1 MKLSNFQ
8 SLIEQELRPY
18 RKALEPVVKQQQIIK
33 QALNMTSI
41 SKELISSISASASKE
56 LQSSF
61 QQIVIHNEQISNAIK
76 SATYLNIPKNLFDIS
91 STNDETVH
99 QEESI
104 DNSNDILLS
113 EETSIELQSLLSD
126 TITQTISEEATETK
140 QMNSKKITI
149 TEACAIITLI
159 LAILQFAYQIY
170 SNQTHQSDNT
180 QINIYI
186 SESEIDS
193 YSNKLSSIVEK
204 INEEIDTHE

>member
-41 SKELISSISASASKE
+41 SKELICSISTSKE

-61 QQIVIHNEQISNAIK
+61 QQIVMHNEQISNAIK
-76 SATYLNIPKNLFDIS
+76 SATSLNIPKNLFDIS
-91 STNDETVH
+91 STNDKTVY

-104 DNSNDILLS
+104 NNSNDILLS
-113 EETSIELQSLLSD
+113 EETSNELQSLLSN

-193 YSNKLSSIVEK
+193 YSNKLSNIVEK